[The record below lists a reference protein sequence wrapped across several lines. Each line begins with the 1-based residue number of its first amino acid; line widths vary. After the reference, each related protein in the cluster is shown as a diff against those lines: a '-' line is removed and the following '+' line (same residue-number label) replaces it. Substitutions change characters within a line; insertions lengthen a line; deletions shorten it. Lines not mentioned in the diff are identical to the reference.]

1 MSIPMVGHA
10 ANVDDHANV
19 DGLSKMIENH
29 DVVFLL
35 TDSRESRWL
44 PAMLCTVHNKVKYNL
59 VVHPRVFA

>member
-1 MSIPMVGHA
+1 MIGHA

-19 DGLSKMIENH
+19 DELSKMIENH
-29 DVVFLL
+29 DVIFLL

-59 VVHPRVFA
+59 V